1 MKPSH
6 MNPRWLGWRMG
17 DASRSHLR
25 PGHPHAGG
33 APTSLRP
40 CRGAGKQAAR
50 PVPPFAV
57 ILCPTRLRL
66 QPRARLVHF
75 ARGVSVR
82 GCAPRCGAGTNARPL
97 KSRAG
102 APGQHGARP
111 AWDVVSERAK
121 VNARNA

>member
-57 ILCPTRLRL
+57 IYV
-66 QPRARLVHF
+66 PRASAF
-75 ARGVSVR
+75 
-82 GCAPRCGAGTNARPL
+82 
-97 KSRAG
+97 SRK
-102 APGQHGARP
+102 H
-111 AWDVVSERAK
+111 AWCVLQEA
-121 VNARNA
+121 